1 MGENKEMDCVWRA
14 ECIQLR
20 KRELKNAINKRCRV
34 KQIFMT
40 ESGIRINVGFTKP
53 KREEI
58 FAKVGKS
65 FIFVLSKLIDY

>member
-1 MGENKEMDCVWRA
+1 MNE
-14 ECIQLR
+14 
-20 KRELKNAINKRCRV
+20 INERCRV

-40 ESGIRINVGFTKP
+40 ESGMRISVGFTKP